1 MFCTKC
7 GNEIES
13 EATFCSKCG
22 KPINL
27 ADVETVSENAHK
39 KKNSNNLILL
49 VIGGV
54 IVVLICTVF
63 LLIGKDNEP
72 MSADKE
78 KEDNI
83 SGNHGLDFEQI
94 VEQCSTCGDALNSLV
109 EVCDLGTEYGY
120 DKDELM
126 SVSLRKCEEM
136 QHNCT
141 ADVIQVENVPY
152 VYRCCYGQYTG
163 QWQGAGPSGTGT
175 FVGKD
180 KFKDDIISYSG
191 EWAYGL
197 PNGSGE
203 LYVENFLNHSHD
215 ITYYGS
221 MNNGM
226 RHGIGYMHEYIPGY
240 GYMVY
245 GETAFENDILAQE
258 TEVEVFDKD
267 TGEVKEYLRVKGE
280 EDGDVYATVQWY
292 AGELS
297 PEQQQVVDYAQA
309 ALFVGLVGY
318 MGHMAL
324 DGTGGLD
331 VDAYYQQLNDDMM
344 ADLNAYNERKE
355 ADRLEMLET
364 KQKEEEFRNH
374 SRDLYE
380 KDLLND
386 PNEENWRTKA
396 DKYNAGLGY

>member
-1 MFCTKC
+1 M
-7 GNEIES
+7 G
-13 EATFCSKCG
+13 
-22 KPINL
+22 
-27 ADVETVSENAHK
+27 DVETVSENAHK
-39 KKNSNNLILL
+39 KKNSNNLILI
-49 VIGGV
+49 VIGVV
-54 IVVLICTVF
+54 IVALICTIF
-63 LLIGKDNEP
+63 LLIRKDNEP
-72 MSADKE
+72 VSADKE

-83 SGNHGLDFEQI
+83 SSNQGLDLEQI
-94 VEQCSTCGDALNSLV
+94 VEQCSACENALNSLI
-109 EVCDLGTEYGY
+109 EVCELGTEYGY

-152 VYRCCYGQYTG
+152 VYRCCYGYYTG

-175 FVGKD
+175 FVGKN
-180 KFKDDIISYSG
+180 KLSEDIVSYSG
-191 EWAYGL
+191 DWAYGL
-197 PNGSGE
+197 PNGTGE
-203 LYVENFLNHSHD
+203 LYIENFLNHGNN
-215 ITYYGS
+215 ITYSGNMS
-221 MNNGM
+221 NGK
-226 RHGIGYMHEYIPGY
+226 RNGNGYMHEYIPGY

-245 GETAFENDILAQE
+245 GETVFENDVLARE

-280 EDGDVYATVQWY
+280 EDGSVYLTVQWY

-297 PEQQQVVDYAQA
+297 PEQQQIVDYAQA
-309 ALFVGLVGY
+309 ALVIGLVGY

-355 ADRLEMLET
+355 AERQEMLVEQE
-364 KQKEEEFRNH
+364 KKEEKIKNYNQ
-374 SRDLYE
+374 DLYE
-380 KDLLND
+380 EDLIND
-386 PNEENWRTKA
+386 PKEENDRTKVH
-396 DKYNAGLGY
+396 KYNAGLGN

>member
-13 EATFCSKCG
+13 EARFCSKCG

-27 ADVETVSENAHK
+27 GDVETVSENAYK
-39 KKNSNNLILL
+39 KKNSNNLILII
-49 VIGGV
+49 IGGV
-54 IVVLICTVF
+54 IVVLICTIF

-72 MSADKE
+72 VSADKE
-78 KEDNI
+78 KDDNI
-83 SGNHGLDFEQI
+83 SSKQGLNLEQI
-94 VEQCSTCGDALNSLV
+94 VEQCSACENALNSLI
-109 EVCDLGTEYGY
+109 EVCELGTEYGY

-152 VYRCCYGQYTG
+152 VYRCCYGYYTG

-175 FVGKD
+175 FVGKN
-180 KFKDDIISYSG
+180 KLSEDIVSYSG
-191 EWAYGL
+191 DWAYGL
-197 PNGSGE
+197 PNGTGE
-203 LYVENFLNHSHD
+203 LYIENFLNHGNN
-215 ITYYGS
+215 ITYSGNMS
-221 MNNGM
+221 NGK
-226 RHGIGYMHEYIPGY
+226 RNGNGYMHEYIPGY

-245 GETAFENDILAQE
+245 GETVFENDVLARE

-280 EDGDVYATVQWY
+280 EDGSVYLTVQWY

-297 PEQQQVVDYAQA
+297 PEQQQIVDYAQA
-309 ALFVGLVGY
+309 ALFVGFLGY

-331 VDAYYQQLNDDMM
+331 VDAYYQELNDDMM

-355 ADRLEMLET
+355 AERLEMLET

-380 KDLLND
+380 KDLVND

-396 DKYNAGLGY
+396 DKYNAGLGW